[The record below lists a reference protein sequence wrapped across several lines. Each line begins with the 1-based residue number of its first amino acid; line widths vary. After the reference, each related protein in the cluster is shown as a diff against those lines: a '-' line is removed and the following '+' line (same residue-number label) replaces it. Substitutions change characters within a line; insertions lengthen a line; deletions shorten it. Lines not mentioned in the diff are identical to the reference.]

1 MVDVQTAAPMNSI
14 GAKLT
19 VASSQSLSRS
29 QPSMAISPDTVS
41 RLRSQLALETF
52 SPVNRNGC
60 FDFDRVIKC
69 GYLQKRTKTRSWKTV
84 YVVMRPNT
92 LSIYKSDKE
101 DKLRNKIYLSDLTAV
116 TLLKDPKQKRH
127 NMFGLFSP
135 SKNIYFQAPSSKDAQ
150 DWVEAVRQ
158 DARIEEEE
166 DEIFLA
172 SPIVR
177 RESYGMTMS
186 PIEQD
191 KTNGALLERERM
203 MTSSPEIQERVVAR
217 NVVDRQYARRASH
230 LGESSGL
237 SGNELASHSDL
248 SDVDVPSR
256 YIVKSAESVDQQS
269 PSSPLQDR
277 PNLGGRVGS
286 NASGIAPEK
295 DPDRVMWQGQMWFLR
310 SKGGLRQWKKSWAVV
325 RPRNLILYRDS
336 SEYSPHLVLPLSSI
350 LNVVDLDPISR
361 TKRHCLQIITEEK
374 RFRFCAAD
382 EESLLQCLG
391 AFKSLLARRRELE
404 ARAAAAVPVP
414 EITRDLA
421 TPDRATRP
429 DIYGISPPA
438 TATTTITTT
447 TTTVSVNLAA

>member
-1 MVDVQTAAPMNSI
+1 MVDVQTAAPMDSI

-19 VASSQSLSRS
+19 VASSQALSRS
-29 QPSMAISPDTVS
+29 QHSMAISSDLAS

-52 SPVNRNGC
+52 SPVNQNGC

-172 SPIVR
+172 SPVVR
-177 RESYGMTMS
+177 QESYGIVSST
-186 PIEQD
+186 EQA

-203 MTSSPEIQERVVAR
+203 MASSPEIQERVIAR
-217 NVVDRQYARRASH
+217 NPVGRQYERRASH

-248 SDVDVPSR
+248 SDLDVPSR
-256 YIVKSAESVDQQS
+256 YMVKSAESVNQQS

-286 NASGIAPEK
+286 NSSGIAPEK

-350 LNVVDLDPISR
+350 LNVVDLDPISK

-404 ARAAAAVPVP
+404 ARAAATISVP
-414 EITRDLA
+414 EITTDLA

-429 DIYGISPPA
+429 DIYSTSPPA
-438 TATTTITTT
+438 SATTT
-447 TTTVSVNLAA
+447 TTTSVSVNLAA

>member
-1 MVDVQTAAPMNSI
+1 MVEVQTATPPLNSI

-19 VASSQSLSRS
+19 VGSNPSLSIPQS
-29 QPSMAISPDTVS
+29 AMAMAISPDTAS
-41 RLRSQLALETF
+41 RLRAQLALETF
-52 SPVNRNGC
+52 SPVNQNGC

-101 DKLRNKIYLSDLTAV
+101 DKLRNKVFLSELTAV
-116 TLLKDPKQKRH
+116 TLLKDPKQKRQ

-135 SKNIYFQAPSSKDAQ
+135 SKNIYFQAPSAKEAHT
-150 DWVEAVRQ
+150 WVEAIRQ

-177 RESYGMTMS
+177 RDSYGATVS
-186 PIEQD
+186 PTDQARS
-191 KTNGALLERERM
+191 NGALLERERM
-203 MTSSPEIQERVVAR
+203 MASSPETHERPTLG
-217 NVVDRQYARRASH
+217 NMTGRRYVRRVSH
-230 LGESSGL
+230 LAESSGL

-248 SDVDVPSR
+248 SDVDIPSR
-256 YIVKSAESVDQQS
+256 YMGRSAESVNHHPS
-269 PSSPLQDR
+269 PPSPEHDR
-277 PNLGGRVGS
+277 PVLGVRTGS
-286 NASGIAPEK
+286 NASGIPPEK
-295 DPDRVMWQGQMWFLR
+295 DPDRVIWQGQMWFLR

-336 SEYSPHLVLPLSSI
+336 SEYSPHLILPLSCI

-361 TKRHCLQIITEEK
+361 TKKHCLQIITEEK

-404 ARAAAAVPVP
+404 ARAAAVVP
-414 EITRDLA
+414 EITTALA
-421 TPDRATRP
+421 TPDRATMSDTHGHP
-429 DIYGISPPA
+429 TTILPAPA
-438 TATTTITTT
+438 TT
-447 TTTVSVNLAA
+447 AAA

>member
-1 MVDVQTAAPMNSI
+1 MVDVQTAAPMTSI

-19 VASSQSLSRS
+19 VASSQSLPRS
-29 QPSMAISPDTVS
+29 QPPMAISSDTAS

-52 SPVNRNGC
+52 SPVNQNGC
-60 FDFDRVIKC
+60 FDFDRVIRC
-69 GYLQKRTKTRSWKTV
+69 GYLQKRTKTRSWRTV

-186 PIEQD
+186 PTEQA

-203 MTSSPEIQERVVAR
+203 MASSPEIQERAIAHNAVG
-217 NVVDRQYARRASH
+217 RQYARRASH

-248 SDVDVPSR
+248 SDIDVPSR
-256 YIVKSAESVDQQS
+256 YMVKSAESVNQQS

-404 ARAAAAVPVP
+404 ARAAAAISVP

-429 DIYGISPPA
+429 DIYNTSPPA
-438 TATTTITTT
+438 SATTTTT
-447 TTTVSVNLAA
+447 TTTVSVSLAA